1 MKTTK
6 IFFLLLLFFN
16 LVSVYQFAQNTRW
29 IDDIVP
35 DTTLDDST
43 FKLCNANEQIIQY
56 FNDGKG
62 IQYVGGKPAIDSIFF
77 SNYRTV
83 KINESGLIR
92 IRFVVNCSGETGRF
106 RLLSS
111 DINYQPKEFTS
122 EITNQ
127 LLRISKSMN
136 NWQPKKWKDTK
147 VDYYQYLICKI
158 DNGELTH
165 ILP

>member
-6 IFFLLLLFFN
+6 FFFLLLMAFN
-16 LVSVYQFAQNTRW
+16 FVAVHSFAQDTRW
-29 IDDIVP
+29 IDDIKP
-35 DTTLDDST
+35 DSTIDGST
-43 FKLCNANEQIIQY
+43 FKICNTNEQIIQY

-62 IQYVGGKPAIDSIFF
+62 IQYVGGKPAIDSIFL
-77 SNYRTV
+77 SNYKAV

-92 IRFVVNCSGETGRF
+92 IRFVVNCSGETGRY

-111 DINYQPKEFTS
+111 DLNYKPKEFTS
-122 EITNQ
+122 QITNQ
-127 LLRISKSMN
+127 LLSIAKSMT
-136 NWQPKKWKDTK
+136 NWQPKIWKDMK

-158 DNGELTH
+158 EKGELTH